1 MLVCECVRVSILQN
15 SRTHALKKL
24 TNSFFAMQKLKVTL
38 VKSPICR
45 PKDQKAT
52 VIAIGIR
59 RMNGSVVVEANSAMV
74 GMIEKVKH
82 LVKVEE
88 FVSA

>member
-1 MLVCECVRVSILQN
+1 
-15 SRTHALKKL
+15 
-24 TNSFFAMQKLKVTL
+24 MQKLKVTL
-38 VKSPICR
+38 VKSPIHR

-59 RMNGSVVVEANSAMV
+59 KMNGSVVVEANSAMV

-82 LVKVEE
+82 LVKVET
-88 FVSA
+88 A

>member
-1 MLVCECVRVSILQN
+1 
-15 SRTHALKKL
+15 
-24 TNSFFAMQKLKVTL
+24 MQKLKVTL
-38 VKSPICR
+38 VKSPIHR

-82 LVKVEE
+82 LVKVET
-88 FVSA
+88 A

>member
-1 MLVCECVRVSILQN
+1 
-15 SRTHALKKL
+15 
-24 TNSFFAMQKLKVTL
+24 MQKLKVTL

-82 LVKVEE
+82 LVKVET
-88 FVSA
+88 A